1 MSRVERVGPHI
12 PVLLKEVVEVIK
24 PRDGGVYVDGTFG
37 AGGYSRALLEAARC
51 TVWGIDRDPDAVVR
65 AREMEVEFKGRLRVL
80 QGRFGD
86 MFTLLDAHG
95 ALPVD
100 GVALDLGVSS
110 MQIDQG
116 ARGFSFQADGPLDM
130 RMEQDGMSAA
140 EVVNTLSEEQLAT
153 IIYEYGEERRSRHVA
168 RAIVEAR
175 AEAPITRTGQLAEIV
190 RRVVRKSKNGIDP
203 ATRTFQGLRIYVNDE
218 LGEIDRG
225 LEAAEKVLA
234 PGGCLAVVAFHSLED
249 KRIKAFLNARSG
261 NLPNPSRHVP
271 EAAERGAAPSF
282 ELLKKGVI
290 KPSAEECAKNPR
302 ARSSRLRAAR
312 RTNAPPWDGSSA
324 RRAA

>member
-1 MSRVERVGPHI
+1 MARPHV
-12 PVLLKEVVEVIK
+12 PVLLNEVLNVIR
-24 PRDGGVYVDGTFG
+24 PRDGGLYVDGTFG
-37 AGGYSRALLEAARC
+37 AGGYSRAMLEAAKCR
-51 TVWGIDRDPDAVVR
+51 VWGIDRDPDVIER
-65 AREMEVEFKGRLRVL
+65 ARNMEAEFKGRLKVI

-86 MFTLLDAHG
+86 MPDLLRAHDVS
-95 ALPVD
+95 AVD

-130 RMEQDGMSAA
+130 RMEQNGMSAA

-168 RAIVEAR
+168 HAIVRAR
-175 AEAPITRTGQLAEIV
+175 AEDPITRTRQLADIV
-190 RRVVRKSKNGIDP
+190 RRVVRKSKNGMDP

-225 LEAAEKVLA
+225 LVGAENVLA
-234 PGGCLAVVAFHSLED
+234 PDGRLAVVAFHSLED
-249 KRIKAFLNARSG
+249 RRVKAFLNERSG
-261 NLPNPSRHVP
+261 NMPNPSRHIPDTGVQGP
-271 EAAERGAAPSF
+271 APSF

-290 KPSAEECAKNPR
+290 KPGAEECKANPR
-302 ARSSRLRAAR
+302 ARSSRLRVAR
-312 RTNAPPWDGSSA
+312 RTNAPPWHTDTG
-324 RRAA
+324 RAA